1 MVRSLVMNS
10 VLNDNA
16 LTSQPLKTCLPESL
30 IEWEEENVNTRI
42 TEEKDRP
49 KCDVKIPEPYSGRQN
64 KNMNFVS

>member
-30 IEWEEENVNTRI
+30 IKWEEENVNRGI